1 MATRDAT
8 ERTVGQRAERT
19 GVRLTGQR
27 FETKWAPLTTE
38 FWAMLGVIA
47 ATLIAAAVADNFD
60 APRAWVIVGF
70 VAAAYIVSRGLA
82 KAGSAHRDAEA
93 WRDEGSSSWGPG
105 ALRFA
110 AAAARLGPPSHPVT
124 RKEGQHEGCTV
135 SKEARFQQYAHAQ
148 FRARFHWRCSFL
160 VGSRFSGPIG

>member
-8 ERTVGQRAERT
+8 EGTLGHRAERT
-19 GVRLTGQR
+19 GTRLTGRR

-38 FWAMLGVIA
+38 FWAMVGVIL

-82 KAGSAHRDAEA
+82 KAGSANRDI
-93 WRDEGSSSWGPG
+93 DS
-105 ALRFA
+105 
-110 AAAARLGPPSHPVT
+110 T
-124 RKEGQHEGCTV
+124 RGD
-135 SKEARFQQYAHAQ
+135 
-148 FRARFHWRCSFL
+148 
-160 VGSRFSGPIG
+160 

>member
-1 MATRDAT
+1 MASRDAT

-38 FWAMLGVIA
+38 FWAMVGVIV

-93 WRDEGSSSWGPG
+93 RRD
-105 ALRFA
+105 
-110 AAAARLGPPSHPVT
+110 
-124 RKEGQHEGCTV
+124 
-135 SKEARFQQYAHAQ
+135 
-148 FRARFHWRCSFL
+148 
-160 VGSRFSGPIG
+160 